1 MSEHVG
7 ALIIAILL
15 AVGLIFVGEPAMIS
29 TTPDGIPPTSRRT
42 TAGVVDVS
50 PGSPTL
56 TGVSE
61 PGGT

>member
-1 MSEHVG
+1 MSERTG

-15 AVGLIFVGEPAMIS
+15 AIGLIFVGEPAMIS
-29 TTPDGIPPTSRRT
+29 TTPTGTPPTSPT